1 MKMVDFKLIGN
12 ELITRNHLK
21 NVIVKRWRALCA
33 IAKSAS
39 ELPFHL
45 KATQ

>member
-1 MKMVDFKLIGN
+1 MKTVDFKLIGN

-33 IAKSAS
+33 IAKSENAK
-39 ELPFHL
+39 PFHL

>member
-1 MKMVDFKLIGN
+1 MKTVDFKLIGN

-21 NVIVKRWRALCA
+21 NVIVRRWRALCA
-33 IAKSAS
+33 IAKS
-39 ELPFHL
+39 ENETPFHL